1 MAIKEAFKFY
11 RVLVLFAGALKL
23 CHKSYL
29 LFFFFLQEHESTDQ
43 ERRERKI
50 KNSHPDQGKVRMLSR
65 EEWEEVQ
72 EVRPRTP
79 FESKL
84 ARPHARIRTGE
95 PVRLVS
101 LHISYQTFSEMKF
114 CNGKSF
120 IIITF

>member
-1 MAIKEAFKFY
+1 MG
-11 RVLVLFAGALKL
+11 VLVLFAGAYKL

-29 LFFFFLQEHESTDQ
+29 LFCGQEHESTDQ

-101 LHISYQTFSEMKF
+101 MHISYQHFAK
-114 CNGKSF
+114 
-120 IIITF
+120 

>member
-1 MAIKEAFKFY
+1 MAIKEAFKFDHA
-11 RVLVLFAGALKL
+11 LVLFAGALKL
-23 CHKSYL
+23 CPKSICC
-29 LFFFFLQEHESTDQ
+29 FFWQEHESTDQ

>member
-1 MAIKEAFKFY
+1 M
-11 RVLVLFAGALKL
+11 
-23 CHKSYL
+23 
-29 LFFFFLQEHESTDQ
+29 LFFFWQEHESTDQ

-120 IIITF
+120 IIYNILNL